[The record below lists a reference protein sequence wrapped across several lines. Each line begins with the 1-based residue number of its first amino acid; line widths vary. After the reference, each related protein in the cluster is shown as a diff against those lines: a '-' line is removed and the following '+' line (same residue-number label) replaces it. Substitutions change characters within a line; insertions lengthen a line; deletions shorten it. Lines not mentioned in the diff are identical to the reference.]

1 MGNNRGSIGSELY
14 EFFKDSLEQVNPRE
28 NFKGIFSNWRKD
40 LLAGVTVAFIA
51 LPLALAFGVGS
62 GLGAMSGLW
71 GAIAGGLIGS
81 LFGGSRIGV
90 SGPTGPKM
98 AQLAV
103 IMIGYQLASGAPD
116 ITFAFTIIFLSGVIL
131 VALSFLKVGRLIYY
145 TPYSVIAGFMCG
157 IGVLVIILELDPLL
171 GLPNAKNVMDVL
183 KGLPYAITHFRP
195 HSVELSLGT
204 LALLFAY
211 PKISKRIS
219 FLRGI
224 PGTLLALVVG
234 SLVANFFG
242 LDVDFI
248 GNIPVG
254 LPELHMPS
262 FTSYTFSDYLLPSL
276 SLAGLAVF
284 DSLLTCLVND
294 NLSND
299 KHNSDREL
307 FGQGLAN
314 IFAGL
319 IGGLTTAT
327 ATMRSVALFK
337 SGGRTVF
344 ASFVHGLVLLAI
356 AVFLGPVAAKIPLP
370 CLAAILFKVGVDII
384 DYRVVPIAHKLPVSD
399 LIVFITVLVVTVVE
413 DLLVAMG
420 IGMALACFRFVQEI
434 TKVYKY
440 ELDKDSNTEELS
452 ERDGN
457 VTFSPKGPL
466 FFGSVQKINNVL
478 SGVSNQKSILIDL
491 SNVVFIDLSGA
502 FALDDAV
509 KNFRERGVVVEIYS
523 PKGEVN
529 KVLENLNL
537 YKKWQ
542 EECEAK
548 LQLAV

>member
-1 MGNNRGSIGSELY
+1 
-14 EFFKDSLEQVNPRE
+14 
-28 NFKGIFSNWRKD
+28 
-40 LLAGVTVAFIA
+40 
-51 LPLALAFGVGS
+51 
-62 GLGAMSGLW
+62 
-71 GAIAGGLIGS
+71 
-81 LFGGSRIGV
+81 
-90 SGPTGPKM
+90 
-98 AQLAV
+98 
-103 IMIGYQLASGAPD
+103 
-116 ITFAFTIIFLSGVIL
+116 
-131 VALSFLKVGRLIYY
+131 
-145 TPYSVIAGFMCG
+145 
-157 IGVLVIILELDPLL
+157 
-171 GLPNAKNVMDVL
+171 
-183 KGLPYAITHFRP
+183 
-195 HSVELSLGT
+195 
-204 LALLFAY
+204 
-211 PKISKRIS
+211 
-219 FLRGI
+219 
-224 PGTLLALVVG
+224 
-234 SLVANFFG
+234 
-242 LDVDFI
+242 
-248 GNIPVG
+248 
-254 LPELHMPS
+254 
-262 FTSYTFSDYLLPSL
+262 
-276 SLAGLAVF
+276 
-284 DSLLTCLVND
+284 
-294 NLSND
+294 
-299 KHNSDREL
+299 
-307 FGQGLAN
+307 
-314 IFAGL
+314 
-319 IGGLTTAT
+319 
-327 ATMRSVALFK
+327 
-337 SGGRTVF
+337 
-344 ASFVHGLVLLAI
+344 
-356 AVFLGPVAAKIPLP
+356 
-370 CLAAILFKVGVDII
+370 VDII